1 MAGVSANESAAGSRV
16 SLLSAPLGGLASL
29 VLVLL
34 AAILLREVASLIVP
48 LLFGGFLGLIA
59 WPLVDALVRRGLR
72 SSLALAVTILVVLV
86 VVVGAVVVVAVSV
99 GELVVLVPRYEEQL
113 TTLIASAQTFLAQFG
128 IPTDPQALLALIP
141 PEQIANL
148 IRSVASSLSSAS
160 LAILVVLLTMSYAL
174 AGAASLRT
182 RSEAAFGHEH
192 ALLLGVRD
200 FAGDLRRYLIVR
212 AKLGVFAAVV
222 SFVLLLVLGVPLSA
236 LWAFL
241 VFAASFVPNIGVVLA
256 VIPPA
261 LLALLD
267 GGIAPAIVVVVGY
280 VLINLAQDN
289 LLQPTVLG
297 MELNLSPLVVFV
309 AVVVWAWILG
319 AAGALLAVPLTTGL
333 VAILEAS
340 PSTRRIAML
349 MRSRIDEPAG
359 LIGSPEPA
367 KPIDTEAPKPG
378 L

>member
-1 MAGVSANESAAGSRV
+1 MTSDEGAVARRGAF
-16 SLLSAPLGGLASL
+16 LSGPFGGLAAL

-48 LLFGGFLGLIA
+48 LLFGGFLALVA
-59 WPLVDALVRRGLR
+59 WPLVDGLTRRGVR
-72 SSLALAVTILVVLV
+72 SSVALAITILVVLV
-86 VVVGAVVVVAVSV
+86 VVLGAVAIVALSV
-99 GELVVLVPRYEEQL
+99 GQLVVLIPRYEQQL
-113 TTLIASAQTFLAQFG
+113 RGLITSVQALLAQFG
-128 IPTDPQALLALIP
+128 IPSDPEALLSIVP
-141 PEQIANL
+141 PEQIANVV
-148 IRSVASSLSSAS
+148 RSIASTISSAS

-182 RSEAAFGHEH
+182 RSEAAFGHDH

-200 FAGDLRRYLIVR
+200 FAADLRRYLIVR
-212 AKLGVFAAVV
+212 AKLGIFAAVI
-222 SFVLLLVLGVPLSA
+222 SFVLLWVLGVPLSA

-241 VFAASFVPNIGVVLA
+241 VFAASFIPNIGVVLA

-267 GGIAPAIVVVVGY
+267 SGLAAAAIVVVGY

-289 LLQPTVLG
+289 LLQPAVLG

-309 AVVVWAWILG
+309 TVVIWAWILG

-333 VAILEAS
+333 VSILEAA
-340 PSTRRIAML
+340 PSTRRFSTLLRA
-349 MRSRIDEPAG
+349 RVDEPAG
-359 LIGSPEPA
+359 LVEKPPTEPPSPEV
-367 KPIDTEAPKPG
+367 
-378 L
+378 